1 MLLAVEDDPIELLV
15 GVVVEESE
23 VSDMPKLEPA
33 VFLEVDDELVG
44 VVDDPEELLAVVDV
58 SVKIVLELA

>member
-15 GVVVEESE
+15 GVVVEEKE
-23 VSDMPKLEPA
+23 VSDMPELEPA
-33 VFLEVDDELVG
+33 VFVEVDDKLVG

-58 SVKIVLELA
+58 SVKIVLELS